1 MEIARAEYILEKEKA
16 QRSSAKDWSVITTGL
31 QKQLGDEQRR
41 VVELQK
47 QGSRSDRLHQSR
59 TAALEDKLGAEHAA
73 RLRDQDDYKVTLVVV
88 CRFSIYDLFPF
99 RLLYPVH

>member
-47 QGSRSDRLHQSR
+47 QGSRSDRQNQSR
-59 TAALEDKLGAEHAA
+59 TAALEEKLGAEHAA